1 MALETQSP
9 TPNTDKLSPYE
20 DLGGGVAEIRERITR
35 ARMADP
41 RAAGTVIEAA
51 RNNPISSQG
60 IDSAAA
66 RVTQDDFPAFPPG
79 RTPEDKGDIVRALSD
94 LPLPPGGRPVQ
105 RRLF

>member
-1 MALETQSP
+1 MALETQNP
-9 TPNTDKLSPYE
+9 TPGIDRLSPYE

-35 ARMADP
+35 ARMADS

-51 RNNPISSQG
+51 RDNPNNLPG
-60 IDSAAA
+60 VDSAGA